1 MQIVVNQILIGLIAA
16 LGCLIGGTVML
27 PTLATDEL
35 REVLANIIQTSGYS
49 ISGYASRIFPPE
61 QVQCPKLFHV
71 EAAAHFPQTH
81 KLATA
86 VSGYASCTCRTCF
99 MCLHVSKVCTAVW
112 LTSCLTYGYTM
123 VMAYT
128 TCAIRTAKSSGNA
141 ADCLQEALF
150 RRCRLVW

>member
-16 LGCLIGGTVML
+16 LGCLIGGTLML

-61 QVQCPKLFHV
+61 QVHCQKLFHV

-86 VSGYASCTCRTCF
+86 VSGYASCTCRTCY
-99 MCLHVSKVCTAVW
+99 MCLHLLCLQGMHCGVADFTFDLCLHNDCGIYNMCHQNSKV
-112 LTSCLTYGYTM
+112 
-123 VMAYT
+123 
-128 TCAIRTAKSSGNA
+128 IR
-141 ADCLQEALF
+141 
-150 RRCRLVW
+150 